1 MDQEIE
7 AALESYWCAAY
18 NEGKY
23 DLATDDSKAQAA
35 LNRIRARVAELETE
49 ARQAREFIAAIII
62 GNGGE
67 ITVPESAF
75 VEVGPKTIVGVTR
88 DHENRVTRLWVK

>member
-1 MDQEIE
+1 MD
-7 AALESYWCAAY
+7 A
-18 NEGKY
+18 
-23 DLATDDSKAQAA
+23 
-35 LNRIRARVAELETE
+35 LETE

-75 VEVGPKTIVGVTR
+75 IEVGPKTIVEVTR
-88 DHENRVTRLWVK
+88 DYENRVTRLRAK